1 MGSKAPL
8 LLVAAVLL
16 TPALAE
22 AQHRG
27 RLRQAPIRFPQDNI
41 PERKPL
47 PGTELESKATDK
59 AKPAAAEG
67 PGIWETVKGTAAESV
82 GVVRDWHRE
91 LSKHLPPIAAWAV
104 LATPIYLLLLLV
116 LLVRRRRRIPRVRR
130 REPRPAHP
138 APAPTRSKA
147 KTAATPAAPAS
158 QPEPRKEEEIPPLE
172 HGPAEQLLLGADVGI
187 HEAFVVMGADEPGL
201 AVLRQALGAA
211 IDEVTWSAAVSSQN
225 HELLRPVWDR
235 WIKALAAERVR
246 AWLKGDPLVS
256 RPGLLV
262 GMPDLH
268 ELSELGSVILTRPDG
283 LGADLNDAQEGLLQ
297 QARWALQQVWQDPK
311 PHALMMVARR
321 TKVPTLLGDATVEAY
336 PLALL
341 LHGVA
346 ALDHAAPSQ
355 GNPVDL
361 GHEFRKALADHQD
374 LVGTPVG
381 GEGVA
386 VHALNAVGGGRLE
399 GIGTIAAS
407 MAGAAFSPMA
417 VTVKVSKIVGELEPL
432 QQESC
437 ERLGALV
444 NAVLQNR
451 KSGDGAAIVANV
463 RRVLGREAAEAAAK
477 RAEALVPLAKKLS
490 KRPLWPDAPS
500 STESPDAVLA
510 QLHRTLVQH
519 ALRQCAAAEKRVFEI
534 IEKLSFEGK
543 AGDNRPLAARRLG
556 YAVACFGMALLR
568 STSTDLL
575 SAGREA
581 VSTLTRG

>member
-8 LLVAAVLL
+8 LLVAALLL
-16 TPALAE
+16 TPALAG
-22 AQHRG
+22 AQQRG
-27 RLRQAPIRFPQDNI
+27 RLRQAPVRFPQDNI
-41 PERKPL
+41 PERTPL
-47 PGTELESKATDK
+47 PGAEPEKKATEGPR
-59 AKPAAAEG
+59 PADEG
-67 PGIWETVKGTAAESV
+67 PGLWDTVKGTAGESI

-104 LATPIYLLLLLV
+104 LGVPVYLLLLLV
-116 LLVRRRRRIPRVRR
+116 LLARRRRRIPRVRR
-130 REPRPAHP
+130 HEPKPARA
-138 APAPTRSKA
+138 APAPPRSKA
-147 KTAATPAAPAS
+147 KTKATPTAAPPS

-172 HGPAEQLLLGADVGI
+172 HSPAEKLLLGAGVGI

-201 AVLRQALGAA
+201 TALRQAMGAA

-225 HELLRPVWDR
+225 HELLQPVWER
-235 WIKALAAERVR
+235 WIKALAAERVGS
-246 AWLKGDPLVS
+246 WLKDDPLVS

-268 ELSELGSVILTRPDG
+268 EVSELGSVILTRPDG

-311 PHALMMVARR
+311 PHTLMMVARR
-321 TKVPTLLGDATVEAY
+321 TKVPALLGDDSVEAY

-346 ALDHAAPSQ
+346 ALDHGGPSQ

-361 GHEFRKALADHQD
+361 GHEFRKALADHQE

-386 VHALNAVGGGRLE
+386 VHALDAVGGGRLE

-417 VTVKVSKIVGELEPL
+417 VTVKVSKIVGELDTL

-444 NAVLQNR
+444 NAALQDR
-451 KSGDGAAIVANV
+451 KSGDGAAIVANI

-477 RAEALVPLAKKLS
+477 RADALVPLAKKLS

-500 STESPDAVLA
+500 STESPDLVLA

-519 ALRQCAAAEKRVFEI
+519 ALRQCAAAEKRMFDI
-534 IEKLSFEGK
+534 IEKLAFEGK
-543 AGDNRPLAARRLG
+543 AGDNRSLAGRRLG

-568 STSTDLL
+568 STRTDLL

-581 VSTLTRG
+581 VSALTRG